1 MWSRRKIAKVWILA
15 KYKIYNSVKQGKL
28 QLYFDMAGSVFVKE
42 RTIKIQLYK

>member
-28 QLYFDMAGSVFVKE
+28 QLYFDMARVGFLKKE
-42 RTIKIQLYK
+42 V